1 MKHGLNSATVDRIRS
16 VLARFSEVDKAILY
30 GSRAKGTYKPGSDID
45 FALFGRDLD
54 QSVLS
59 RITSALD
66 DLLLPYKIDLP
77 FFANISNSNC
87 PAPIDRVVYLSYDKQ
102 PHTQK

>member
-45 FALFGRDLD
+45 LALFGSDLD
-54 QSVLS
+54 GSVLS
-59 RITSALD
+59 RITSTLD
-66 DLLLPYKIDLP
+66 DLLLPYKSICRSLQT
-77 FFANISNSNC
+77 FRILTCSAT
-87 PAPIDRVVYLSYDKQ
+87 LSA
-102 PHTQK
+102 